1 MPVSTFVRTE
11 NNTATSSVVYNDEWR
26 ENIRAKVKLATE
38 THAENNKK
46 YEDAIKMWKKR
57 AQLAE
62 SDLAKLRGYKETL
75 V

>member
-1 MPVSTFVRTE
+1 MTVSTFVRTE
-11 NNTATSSVVYNDEWR
+11 NETADEWR
-26 ENIRAKVKLATE
+26 ENIRD
-38 THAENNKK
+38 THAENIKK

-62 SDLAKLRGYKETL
+62 SELSKLRGYKETS

>member
-1 MPVSTFVRTE
+1 MTVSTFVRTE
-11 NNTATSSVVYNDEWR
+11 NDTAVGHDKWR

-46 YEDAIKMWKKR
+46 YVDMIKMWKKR

-62 SDLAKLRGYKETL
+62 SELAKLRGYKETL